1 MLGETFIP
9 TAGEIRFSFILEGFS
24 TKLFL
29 IYGPLIGNLD
39 ATAGDG
45 FRWPKLPDLS
55 TDL

>member
-1 MLGETFIP
+1 VLGETFKP
-9 TAGEIRFSFILEGFS
+9 TAGEIRFSFSLGGLP

-45 FRWPKLPDLS
+45 FR
-55 TDL
+55 